1 MYDMYILG
9 YHIMCMIYN
18 ILIIFHV
25 GDGHFISTRPGTSTN
40 SKKGLDRLVQDS
52 YGFAMPNIKI
62 FSGSSHNDLATKICA
77 RLGVSLGKVSLTKF
91 ANKETW

>member
-1 MYDMYILG
+1 MHATRDFQTR
-9 YHIMCMIYN
+9 
-18 ILIIFHV
+18 LIAIGEEGSRH
-25 GDGHFISTRPGTSTN
+25 
-40 SKKGLDRLVQDS
+40 VQDS
-52 YGFAMPNIKI
+52 YDFTMPNIKI